1 MMDTG
6 FSPEHFS
13 PAGIENGIRDCVNR
27 IASMVQEVSEREASA
42 QEARRKF
49 DWDWAH
55 AMLAAEGGNAEAR
68 KAHAVIA
75 TMTERAKAE
84 VSEQAFHASQRRA
97 RALDKELDAWRS
109 LGVSVRS
116 MYGSAG
122 VGDR

>member
-1 MMDTG
+1 MDG

-13 PAGIENGIRDCVNR
+13 PAAVENGIRDCVNR
-27 IASMVQEVSEREASA
+27 IAGMVKEVSDWEAKA

-68 KAHAVIA
+68 KAHAVIE
-75 TMTERAKAE
+75 TMQSRAKAE
-84 VSEQAFHASQRRA
+84 VAEQAFHASQRRA

-109 LGVSVRS
+109 LGVSARS
-116 MYGSAG
+116 MYGAAG